1 MSDDFICSG
10 SDDDD
15 MSDDFVCSGSD
26 DDDMSD
32 DYVCSGSDD
41 DDDMSVCSGSDDDD
55 MSDEGTDDTLNNTS
69 RERTGEQAHRFTSKN
84 IFKT

>member
-1 MSDDFICSG
+1 MS
-10 SDDDD
+10 
-15 MSDDFVCSGSD
+15 VCSGSVDDNISVCSCSD
-26 DDDMSD
+26 DDIS
-32 DYVCSGSDD
+32 VCSGSVDD
-41 DDDMSVCSGSDDDD
+41 NMSVCSGSDDDD